1 MIVKKLGWGV
11 EYGMLFNFKRK
22 EGDQRGFDI
31 LRIDFVDP
39 RFFYKYR
46 FEYDSSNFPA
56 SSRAMS
62 LIFEFN
68 FARVTVRMTQR

>member
-1 MIVKKLGWGV
+1 MVVKKLGWGV
-11 EYGMLFNFKRK
+11 EYGMLFNSKRK